1 MKLSLTS
8 LAGALLLSAVTAS
21 TVQAATAAALP
32 ADSLDIVPLKKAT
45 IYLYE
50 DFESTDPGK
59 IPKGFTSKGSVE
71 VVDDAAHD
79 GKHALRL
86 NAAVSGA
93 RQIVWA
99 GPQLAAMGGQHW
111 GRLFYKVQLPS
122 PLPAGG
128 GMHTTIVV
136 GACKSPINKENI
148 EVRLMGTSTGG
159 DGNFHYLFN
168 VQTKSRGEFGPGAK
182 KSQAYS
188 DEWTLAEWYIDYAT
202 QT

>member
-1 MKLSLTS
+1 MNLSLAS
-8 LAGALLLSAVTAS
+8 CAGALILLVAAASSA
-21 TVQAATAAALP
+21 QAAAALP

-59 IPKGFTSKGSVE
+59 IPKGFTSKGSVQ
-71 VVDDAAHD
+71 VVDDVAHD

-111 GRLFYKVQLPS
+111 GRLFYKVQACPRRCPPAAACTRPS
-122 PLPAGG
+122 SSAPARARS
-128 GMHTTIVV
+128 T
-136 GACKSPINKENI
+136 
-148 EVRLMGTSTGG
+148 RRTSR
-159 DGNFHYLFN
+159 
-168 VQTKSRGEFGPGAK
+168 SA
-182 KSQAYS
+182 
-188 DEWTLAEWYIDYAT
+188 
-202 QT
+202 